1 MKQLLM
7 TLRIRP
13 ARVAVLVNR
22 LATPTEFVRVI
33 RFLSQIWGG
42 RYSTVLAVDQESADP
57 LSKFRLDVLRPDFV
71 FGVGIDD
78 GQCEA
83 CQPRQYCSLRP
94 DIADNVRRAQ
104 HEAFIHGDR
113 AVIAMFNARNQR
125 SG

>member
-83 CQPRQYCSLRP
+83 CQPRRYCSLRP